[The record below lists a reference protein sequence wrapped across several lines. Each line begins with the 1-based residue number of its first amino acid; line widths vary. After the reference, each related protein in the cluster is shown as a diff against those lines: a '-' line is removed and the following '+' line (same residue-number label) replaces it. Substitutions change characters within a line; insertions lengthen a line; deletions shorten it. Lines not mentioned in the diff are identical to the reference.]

1 MSLLHWLIT
10 LLAAALSFWSVTL
23 LGRSLP
29 HVSWPGVAGELLT
42 FALMGVLLTQGAPV
56 YALLLVMIAASAG
69 TALVLGRLL
78 KR

>member
-10 LLAAALSFWSVTL
+10 LLAAVLSFGSVTL

-29 HVSWPGVAGELLT
+29 RVSWPGVAGELLT
-42 FALMGVLLTQGAPV
+42 FALLGVLLAQGAPI
-56 YALLLVMIAASAG
+56 YALLIVMIAGSAG

>member
-10 LLAAALSFWSVTL
+10 LLAAVLSFGSVTL

-29 HVSWPGVAGELLT
+29 RVSWPGVAGELLT

-56 YALLLVMIAASAG
+56 YALLAVMLAGSAG

>member
-10 LLAAALSFWSVTL
+10 LLAAVLSFGSVTL

-29 HVSWPGVAGELLT
+29 RVSWPGVAGELLT

-56 YALLLVMIAASAG
+56 YALLIVMIAGSAG

>member
-10 LLAAALSFWSVTL
+10 LLAAALAFGSVIL

-29 HVSWPGVAGELLT
+29 RVSWPGVAGELLT

-56 YALLLVMIAASAG
+56 YALLIVMIAASAG

>member
-23 LGRSLP
+23 LGR
-29 HVSWPGVAGELLT
+29 
-42 FALMGVLLTQGAPV
+42 
-56 YALLLVMIAASAG
+56 
-69 TALVLGRLL
+69 LL

>member
-1 MSLLHWLIT
+1 MSFLHWLIT
-10 LLAAALSFWSVTL
+10 LLAAALAFSSVIL

-29 HVSWPGVAGELLT
+29 RVSWPGVAGELLT
-42 FALMGVLLTQGAPV
+42 FALMGVLLTQGAPL
-56 YALLLVMIAASAG
+56 YALLAVLLAGGLG

>member
-10 LLAAALSFWSVTL
+10 LLAAVLSFGSVTL

-29 HVSWPGVAGELLT
+29 RVSWPGVAGELLT

-56 YALLLVMIAASAG
+56 YALLIVMIAGSAG
-69 TALVLGRLL
+69 TSRVLGRVL
-78 KR
+78 RR

>member
-10 LLAAALSFWSVTL
+10 LLAAALSFGSVTL

-29 HVSWPGVAGELLT
+29 RVSWPGVAGELLT

-56 YALLLVMIAASAG
+56 YALLAVMLAGSAG